1 MLLIFLW
8 RLIRLASP
16 SQIAKMYSKSWLR
29 VLNFSKTQ
37 NRNFRINQEC
47 GKTKS
52 GTFQAEFIYI
62 YTHTISDYKPK
73 RAWIIRV
80 EKRGISRSQLQ
91 EIRLDKGGQTALSNY
106 TRHTSALI
114 IYFEFFFYD
123 PAAIAAQAEM
133 LKVEFFSRSA
143 CDRRPAWLYSQVP
156 NWEMQANKRVWF
168 ICFEKI
174 QTSIGDRVDLASRE
188 VYITRL
194 AKSSSKS
201 LCNGE

>member
-114 IYFEFFFYD
+114 IYFEFFF
-123 PAAIAAQAEM
+123 
-133 LKVEFFSRSA
+133 L
-143 CDRRPAWLYSQVP
+143 RPSSYS
-156 NWEMQANKRVWF
+156 
-168 ICFEKI
+168 
-174 QTSIGDRVDLASRE
+174 SASRDVE
-188 VYITRL
+188 SRILLPLGVRSTTSMTIQSSPQLRNAGKQTRVIHL
-194 AKSSSKS
+194 FWENS
-201 LCNGE
+201 NIHWR